1 MWVFKLKW
9 ICLTHPLFCLALKG
23 ILKSF
28 RNTNILNL
36 IILYLVF
43 VKGRLGTER
52 AVVQLHTQM
61 SQSCLRLSDL
71 PVSKGPKYS
80 SVSVPVTNNKLSL
93 IF

>member
-1 MWVFKLKW
+1 MLRTGLKRA
-9 ICLTHPLFCLALKG
+9 LFCLTLKG
-23 ILKSF
+23 VVKPF
-28 RNTNILNL
+28 RNTNISDLTRQ
-36 IILYLVF
+36 YLKF
-43 VKGRLGTER
+43 VKGRLGTQC
-52 AVVQLHTQM
+52 AAMQLHTQM